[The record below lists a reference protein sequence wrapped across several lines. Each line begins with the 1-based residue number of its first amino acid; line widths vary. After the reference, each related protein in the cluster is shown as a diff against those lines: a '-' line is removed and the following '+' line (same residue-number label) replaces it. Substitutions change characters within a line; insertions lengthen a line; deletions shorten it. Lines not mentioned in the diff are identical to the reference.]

1 MWAFLLHQVY
11 KISNRTTRENK
22 KEHSKN
28 KNKKAV
34 MLQLDN
40 GLKIP
45 AKTTYMENIKYFE
58 IDEIN
63 VDKKRVS
70 NKYVYIK
77 EDESY

>member
-1 MWAFLLHQVY
+1 
-11 KISNRTTRENK
+11 
-22 KEHSKN
+22 
-28 KNKKAV
+28 